1 MKINAC
7 FLLVKN
13 TTKYLIAGN
22 LLTTLFANL
31 VKFGWRIIKRKA
43 CGMKLQIMIGQFS
56 LHQPRADFNFD
67 ITFSTSIYNSL
78 CDRT

>member
-22 LLTTLFANL
+22 LLIKEDSSSSLPVISLL
-31 VKFGWRIIKRKA
+31 VQKPLI
-43 CGMKLQIMIGQFS
+43 S
-56 LHQPRADFNFD
+56 
-67 ITFSTSIYNSL
+67 
-78 CDRT
+78 